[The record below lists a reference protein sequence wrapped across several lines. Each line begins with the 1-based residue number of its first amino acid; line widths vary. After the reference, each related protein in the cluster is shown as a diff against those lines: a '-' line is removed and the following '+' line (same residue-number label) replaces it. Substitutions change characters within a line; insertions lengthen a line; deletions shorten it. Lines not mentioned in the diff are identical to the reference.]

1 MALSKTIANE
11 VVTFDRKKLK
21 STKSESEEDAFTDY
35 ITDIRKSV
43 ISEVEQFQSAN
54 LSPRKTIEKESIHS
68 LRFDFYHNQLIM
80 VRKFFAILKAL
91 ANHSLFLFYLK
102 FDGSI

>member
-11 VVTFDRKKLK
+11 VANFDRKKLK

-35 ITDIRKSV
+35 ITDLRKSV

-68 LRFDFYHNQLIM
+68 LCFDFLSLRTNHGSQVLCDPQGSCESLSI
-80 VRKFFAILKAL
+80 FILL
-91 ANHSLFLFYLK
+91 ELF
-102 FDGSI
+102 I